1 MKRLMRTTLLILI
14 GVTMTTVILDKG
26 EQKYTL
32 IERVEEAIEERLDEY
47 IIPDYELEVV
57 DEYILAMEGFIC

>member
-1 MKRLMRTTLLILI
+1 MKRLMRTALLILI

-32 IERVEEAIEERLDEY
+32 IERIEETIEERLDEY

>member
-1 MKRLMRTTLLILI
+1 MKRLMRTALLILI

-32 IERVEEAIEERLDEY
+32 IERVEEALEEY

-57 DEYILAMEGFIC
+57 DEYILAMEGFMC

>member
-1 MKRLMRTTLLILI
+1 MKRLMRTALLILI

-47 IIPDYELEVV
+47 IIPDYELEIV

>member
-1 MKRLMRTTLLILI
+1 MKKLMRTTSIILI
-14 GVTMTTVILDKG
+14 GIMMTTVVLDEG
-26 EQKYTL
+26 EAEFTIIDK
-32 IERVEEAIEERLDEY
+32 VEEALEEY